1 MDQPL
6 CKLTLVYP
14 SAGNDP
20 IVDLMLNVDPPIAG
34 FTTWSGEGH
43 GSSFASASPSERVR
57 GRVKRTMLVAVLP
70 RDTIPALLDL
80 IAYKAPLPHLTYW
93 VEAVTD
99 FGQLKRAKGIRE
111 PQRVFSPGETPAEKP
126 AS

>member
-1 MDQPL
+1 
-6 CKLTLVYP
+6 
-14 SAGNDP
+14 
-20 IVDLMLNVDPPIAG
+20 MLNVDPPIAG
-34 FTTWSGEGH
+34 FTTWFGEGH
-43 GSSFASASPSERVR
+43 GSSFASASPSEQVR

-93 VEAVTD
+93 VEAITD
-99 FGQLKRAKGIRE
+99 FGQLKRAKGSRE
-111 PQRVFSPGETPAEKP
+111 PQRVFLPGETPAEKP